1 MSQQARAAIQHLADK
16 QKAYQSAYR
25 EYLEFKRD
33 VQEGCLGPKVLEEEW
48 LKVEEAAG
56 EVADAR
62 RNYEDVLTGRVELSP
77 CESEEKL

>member
-1 MSQQARAAIQHLADK
+1 MSEQARTAIQHLADK
-16 QKAYQSAYR
+16 QKAYHSAYR

-33 VQEGCLGPKVLEEEW
+33 VQEGRLNPEVLEEEW

-62 RNYEDVLTGRVELSP
+62 RDYEDVLTGRVELSP
-77 CESEEKL
+77 CDSEEKL